1 MDRPAA
7 YPPQPQKA
15 FAIAFAVLA
24 LGLAGCASGL
34 GSSAEDL
41 SAASGLARV
50 EDGTLLASHPVAIDA
65 SAADQLAAVA
75 YTVKLRSGEL
85 ASVLQAGEGP
95 IANGTPVLVEYG
107 AKVRVFP
114 QNRTIGY

>member
-1 MDRPAA
+1 MDRSAA

-41 SAASGLARV
+41 SAANGLARV

-65 SAADQLAAVA
+65 SAADQLAVA

-95 IANGTPVLVEYG
+95 IANGTPVLVEFG

>member
-1 MDRPAA
+1 MDRTAPDA
-7 YPPQPQKA
+7 PRPQKA

-34 GSSAEDL
+34 GARAEDP
-41 SAASGLARV
+41 SAASVLARL
-50 EDGTLLASHPVAIDA
+50 EDGTLLASRAVAVDA
-65 SAADQLAAVA
+65 SASDHLAVA

-85 ASVLQAGEGP
+85 ASIQQSGESL
-95 IANGTPVLVEYG
+95 IADGTPVLVAYG
-107 AKVRVFP
+107 ADVRVFP

>member
-1 MDRPAA
+1 MDRSAA
-7 YPPQPQKA
+7 YAPKPQKA

-34 GSSAEDL
+34 GATADDR
-41 SAASGLARV
+41 SAATVLARL
-50 EDGTLLASHPVAIDA
+50 EDGTLLASHPIAIDA
-65 SAADQLAAVA
+65 SAADRLAVA

-85 ASVLQAGEGP
+85 ASIQQTGDSE